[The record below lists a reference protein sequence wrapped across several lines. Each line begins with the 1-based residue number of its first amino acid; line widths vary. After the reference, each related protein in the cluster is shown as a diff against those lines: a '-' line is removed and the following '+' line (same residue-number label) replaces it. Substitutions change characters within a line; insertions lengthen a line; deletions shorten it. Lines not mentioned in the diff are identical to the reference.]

1 MTELVSQGAGGT
13 FTFQNLNASAGRYE
27 YVGSG

>member
-13 FTFQNLNASAGRYE
+13 FTFAHLTPNPSAYQ